1 MREAE
6 KVVAILDEAKK
17 AVHAG
22 SASLNPDG
30 DFMHAMSLD
39 GENYVVSIEKYVPLD
54 QRIKQYA
61 KLLEDA
67 CNQRCLTSS
76 RI

>member
-1 MREAE
+1 MGDAD
-6 KVVAILDEAKK
+6 KIVAILDEAKK

-39 GENYVVSIEKYVPLD
+39 GELYIVCIEKYVPIAQLLE
-54 QRIKQYA
+54 RYK
-61 KLLEDA
+61 KLLNDTVATDA
-67 CNQRCLTSS
+67 SPTY
-76 RI
+76 

>member
-6 KVVAILDEAKK
+6 KVVAILDETKK

-22 SASLNPDG
+22 SASLNSDG

-39 GENYVVSIEKYVPLD
+39 GELYIVCIEKHVPVTQQLE
-54 QRIKQYA
+54 RYE
-61 KLLEDA
+61 KLLNDTVATDA
-67 CNQRCLTSS
+67 SPTY
-76 RI
+76 